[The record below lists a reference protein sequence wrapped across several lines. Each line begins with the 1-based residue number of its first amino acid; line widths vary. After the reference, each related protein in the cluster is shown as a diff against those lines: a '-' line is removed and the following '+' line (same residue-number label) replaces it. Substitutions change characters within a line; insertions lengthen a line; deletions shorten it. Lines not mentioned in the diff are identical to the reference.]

1 MSDIKTM
8 GPFDIDK
15 MVRAVEAV
23 KERLLRATN
32 ALEKA
37 QVPYAVVGGHA
48 VGLWVSRVDDAAV
61 RNTRDVDLL
70 VRRADLQKVITAME
84 PAGFIYR
91 HKGAMHLMLD
101 GENGKA
107 RDAVNLFFANEKVRP
122 EEPVANPDVGQS
134 ESTEN
139 FRVLSLE
146 PLVQIKLTAFRD
158 KDRMHLRDLLEV
170 GLIDQSWVTRFPSEL
185 AARLQNLFDHPE

>member
-1 MSDIKTM
+1 MADIKTM
-8 GPFDIDK
+8 GPFDFDR

-23 KERLLRATN
+23 KERLLRATQ

-37 QVPYAVVGGHA
+37 MVPYAVVGGHA

-70 VRRADLQKVITAME
+70 VRREDLEKVKKAME

-91 HKGAMHLMLD
+91 KTGAMDLLLD
-101 GENGKA
+101 GENGRA
-107 RDAVNLFFANEKVRP
+107 RDAVHLVFANEKVRP
-122 EEPVANPDVGQS
+122 EEPVCNPDVSQS
-134 ESTEN
+134 EQAEN
-139 FRVLSLE
+139 FKVLSLQ

-158 KDRMHLRDLLEV
+158 KDRMHLRDLLDV
-170 GLIDQSWVTRFPSEL
+170 GLIDQSWVTKYPPEL
-185 AARLQNLFDHPE
+185 AKRLQSLIDHPE